1 MPESKNFTTSNFYAL
16 LIGVDYYLPNQ
27 LYKSL
32 KGCVRDI
39 NLVFDYLQKTLK
51 IPSERI
57 FKLTSPNPD
66 SLEAVRA
73 TDVTPTYQ
81 NIVEKFKLITELAQ
95 PKEQVYIHYSGHGGR
110 AATIYPELK
119 GEGQNDEGIV
129 PMDVGES
136 DGYYLRDVELAT
148 LLKRMTDKE
157 LIVTVV
163 LDSCHSGGATRGD
176 CDIRGSESPDF
187 AQRSED
193 SRVASRDEL
202 IENWRIL
209 TEGNGASSAWLPPSK
224 DYVLLAACRPTEYA
238 YEYNVNGKDRHGA
251 LTYWMIDT
259 LTSTTT
265 SDITYKSL
273 HDRVTAK
280 IQSKFTSQLPMLL
293 GEGERL
299 VFGSDRI
306 STQYTVTVM
315 KVDENQKQVT
325 LNAGLAQGLSSGTR
339 FAIYPLNTTDFSHK
353 QLQLAIIEVT
363 EVEASSSSAKV
374 LELNEGGIAIKEQIE
389 QGAPAVMVSA
399 PVDLVRRVRL
409 FDQKQAGEK
418 ENELPPQLVENQ
430 KPALEAVR
438 QALANNGWV
447 VELQENDN
455 REAHYQV
462 AIGRNGE
469 YEICTGMPLK
479 NLRPELTIN
488 DPDAATT
495 IVNRLVHLAKYQ
507 TVQEL
512 DNPASELADCL
523 EFQLCDS
530 NKQPYSSA
538 SNITL
543 KNREVVYLRVKNT
556 SSQTLNIAILDL
568 DPTWAI
574 SQIPIKGIPAPFYQ
588 LQGREELFI
597 GRIRPTVPEGKGY
610 EQVTE
615 TLKLFATRGLADF
628 RWLALTPLD
637 EEFDKK
643 GNLNEKLEE
652 IAKEFTTR
660 GEAQSISP
668 LNNLLTTIGS
678 DVDNPPTLNRAMV
691 YEPDPN
697 SEWVVKQI
705 QVSIKQF

>member
-1 MPESKNFTTSNFYAL
+1 MPESTNFTTSNFYAF
-16 LIGVDYYLPNQ
+16 LIGVDYYLPNP
-27 LYKSL
+27 LYKNL
-32 KGCVRDI
+32 QGCVRDI
-39 NLVFDYLQKTLK
+39 NLVADYLQKALK
-51 IPSERI
+51 IPTERI
-57 FKLTSPNPD
+57 FKLTSPHPH
-66 SLEAVRA
+66 SLETVR
-73 TDVTPTYQ
+73 TQDVPPTYKK
-81 NIVEKFKLITELAQ
+81 IVETFKTITETAHPQ
-95 PKEQVYIHYSGHGGR
+95 DRVYIHYSGHGGR
-110 AATIYPELK
+110 ASTIYPELK

-129 PMDVGES
+129 PMDAGE

-187 AQRSED
+187 AKRPED
-193 SRVASRDEL
+193 SSVACRDEL
-202 IENWRIL
+202 IENWRML
-209 TEGNGASSAWLPPSK
+209 TEGNGASSSWLPASK

-238 YEYNVNGKDRHGA
+238 YEYNVNGKERHGA

-259 LTSTTT
+259 LTSTT
-265 SDITYKSL
+265 SEITYKSL
-273 HDRVTAK
+273 YDRICAK

-315 KVDENQKQVT
+315 QVDEKQKQVT

-339 FAIYPLNTTDFSHK
+339 FAIYPLNTADFSNK
-353 QLQLAIIEVT
+353 QLRLAIIEVT
-363 EVEASSSSAKV
+363 EVEASSSSAKL
-374 LELNEGGIAIKEQIE
+374 LEVDGGGIAIKGEIE
-389 QGAPAVMVSA
+389 QGCPAVMVSA

-409 FDQKQAGEK
+409 FEQKEAGDK
-418 ENELPPQLVENQ
+418 ENELPPELVEKQ

-438 QALANNGWV
+438 QALKDNGWV
-447 VELQENDN
+447 VELQPNDN

-462 AIGRNGE
+462 AVGRNGE
-469 YEICTGMPLK
+469 YEICSGMPLK
-479 NLRPELTIN
+479 NLRPELTI
-488 DPDAATT
+488 DRPDAAQTV
-495 IVNRLVHLAKYQ
+495 VNRLVHLAKYQ

-512 DNPASELADCL
+512 DNPASELAGCL
-523 EFQLCDS
+523 EFVLCDR
-530 NKQPYSSA
+530 NKQPYPHP

-543 KNREVVYLRVKNT
+543 KHLDVTFLRVKNT
-556 SSQTLNIAILDL
+556 TSQTLNISVLDL

-574 SQIPIKGIPAPFYQ
+574 SQIPIKGIRSPFYQ
-588 LQGREELFI
+588 IQGREEFFI
-597 GRIRPTVPEGKGY
+597 GRIRPRVPEGKGY
-610 EQVTE
+610 EKVTE

-628 RWLALTPLD
+628 RWLELSSLD

-643 GNLNEKLEE
+643 GNLNQELEE
-652 IAKEFTTR
+652 IAREFTKR
-660 GEAQSISP
+660 GEAQNISP
-668 LNNLLTTIGS
+668 LNNLLTTIGA

-697 SEWVVKQI
+697 AEWAVKQI
-705 QVSIKQF
+705 TVAIERF

>member
-1 MPESKNFTTSNFYAL
+1 
-16 LIGVDYYLPNQ
+16 
-27 LYKSL
+27 
-32 KGCVRDI
+32 
-39 NLVFDYLQKTLK
+39 
-51 IPSERI
+51 
-57 FKLTSPNPD
+57 
-66 SLEAVRA
+66 
-73 TDVTPTYQ
+73 
-81 NIVEKFKLITELAQ
+81 
-95 PKEQVYIHYSGHGGR
+95 
-110 AATIYPELK
+110 
-119 GEGQNDEGIV
+119 
-129 PMDVGES
+129 MDVGE

-157 LIVTVV
+157 LIVTLV

-187 AQRSED
+187 AQRPED
-193 SRVASRDEL
+193 SGVASREEL
-202 IENWRIL
+202 INNWEML
-209 TEGNGASSAWLPPSK
+209 TEGNGASSAWFPPSK

-293 GEGERL
+293 GEAERV
-299 VFGSDRI
+299 VFGRDRI
-306 STQYTVTVM
+306 STQYAVTVIQ
-315 KVDENQKQVT
+315 VDENHKQIT
-325 LNAGLAQGLSSGTR
+325 LNAGLAQGLSRGTR
-339 FAIYPLNTTDFSHK
+339 FAIYPLNTTDFSNK
-353 QLQLAIIEVT
+353 QQQLAII
-363 EVEASSSSAKV
+363 EASSSSAKV
-374 LELNEGGIAIKEQIE
+374 LEVDEGGIAIKGQIE
-389 QGAPAVMVSA
+389 QGSPAVMVSA

-409 FDQKQAGEK
+409 FDQKQVGEK
-418 ENELPPQLVENQ
+418 ENQLPPELVGKQ
-430 KPALEAVR
+430 KQALEAVR
-438 QALANNGWV
+438 QALVDNGWV
-447 VELQENDN
+447 VELPPNDN

-462 AIGRNGE
+462 AVGRNGE

-479 NLRPELTIN
+479 NLRPELTID
-488 DPDAATT
+488 DPDAAKI

-523 EFQLCDS
+523 EFQLCDG
-530 NKQPYSSA
+530 NKKPYFDST
-538 SNITL
+538 NITL
-543 KNREVVYLRVKNT
+543 QNREIVYIRVKNT
-556 SSQTLNIAILDL
+556 SSQTLNIAVLDL

-705 QVSIKQF
+705 RVTITR